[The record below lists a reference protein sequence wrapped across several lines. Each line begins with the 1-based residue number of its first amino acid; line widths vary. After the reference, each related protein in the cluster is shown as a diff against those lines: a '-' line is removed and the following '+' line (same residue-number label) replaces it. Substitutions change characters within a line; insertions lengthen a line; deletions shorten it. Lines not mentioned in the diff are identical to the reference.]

1 MKIAGVSIIICC
13 HNGARRLPETIQ
25 HIARQRVPSTL
36 PWEVLIVDNGSTDGS
51 ANVARTVWQS
61 YGVDSY
67 LRIVNEGNLGLSHAR
82 ARGFHEARYEYMIMC
97 DDDNWLEEDY
107 VCRVYEILSNNPGI
121 GAVGGLGK
129 LIFEVEPPA
138 RELSYIFAAGP
149 QGART
154 GKARESKLYGAGC
167 AIRYSA
173 YARIVANGFKSLLTD
188 RKGAELSSGGDYEL
202 CLALAIVGYDIWYD
216 DRLRFTH
223 FITEERLT
231 WQYFLR
237 YAAESSKCLNV
248 IASYKKVASHA
259 PIQHFPWLAIM
270 KDFLVCTR
278 TFLATNGQRLF
289 SSRESLS
296 RALYFRHLV
305 LKNLL
310 IDYVMKFRKM
320 VETHKMILEFR
331 ESCLAS
337 KHVLQPVVTRKAYV
351 HRSRLLSLQNLRDR
365 FHNVFGT

>member
-1 MKIAGVSIIICC
+1 MKIQGVSVIICC

-25 HIARQRVPSTL
+25 HIARQRVPATI

-61 YGVDSY
+61 HGVNSY
-67 LRIVNEGNLGLSHAR
+67 LRIVKEHNLGLSFAR
-82 ARGFHEARYEYMIMC
+82 ARGFREARYEYMIMC

-107 VCRVYEILSNNPGI
+107 VSRVYEILSGNPAI

-129 LIFEVEPPA
+129 LIFEIEPPA
-138 RELSYIFAAGP
+138 WELSYIFAAGP
-149 QGART
+149 QGPRT
-154 GKARESKLYGAGC
+154 GKARENKLYGAGC

-173 YARIVANGFKSLLTD
+173 YARIVDRGFKSLLTD

-237 YAAESSKCLNV
+237 YAVESSKCFNV
-248 IASYKKVASHA
+248 IASYKKVASQA

-270 KDFLVCTR
+270 RDFLVCMR
-278 TFLATNGQRLF
+278 TFLVTNGQRLF
-289 SSRESLS
+289 SSKGSLN

-305 LKNLL
+305 FKNLL
-310 IDYVMKFRKM
+310 ITYLMKFRNM
-320 VETHKMILEFR
+320 VNTHKMILAFR
-331 ESCLAS
+331 ESCLAPN
-337 KHVLQPVVTRKAYV
+337 VLQPVKQRAYV
-351 HRSRLLSLQNLRDR
+351 VRSGPLSFQNLRDR